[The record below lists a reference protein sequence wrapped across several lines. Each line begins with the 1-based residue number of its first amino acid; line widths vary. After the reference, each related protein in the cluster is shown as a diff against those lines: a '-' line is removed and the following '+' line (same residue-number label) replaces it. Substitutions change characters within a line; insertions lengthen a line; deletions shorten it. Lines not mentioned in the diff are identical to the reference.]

1 MPCRSRRLLLPA
13 LLTLCSLSLGT
24 LAQSP
29 TADFL
34 RIQNLRSGTPPPR
47 VTVMHSQL
55 VSRGGYIRSRATVT
69 APTRELARRYAT
81 RHAYTRAV
89 RVVTYPSR
97 RLQAMS
103 DSLAAATSELKAVH
117 ALILSEKKTDGGY
130 TVEVEVNRSEAALTQ
145 DIRSVGLSNFRLVA
159 LLPENIDG
167 VRVSSPAVETALV
180 GALADKQFQV
190 YDWNYV
196 AAQRPLA
203 QLVTATLSG
212 QSEAAGQLGTRF
224 LANVI
229 IAGRVEARFSQENGG
244 IMSYLA
250 TANLRVLRVDTGQVL
265 MAKEYR
271 EKGFGQDR
279 TQAAREALTALAQTV
294 STDLPANLLAHTE
307 EHPATIRMVS
317 APGPVAD
324 QTAQYLRSLPGVTRV
339 EQSQSGPDA
348 VFHVTSRENPAA
360 LGVWIAQNPDYQL
373 LDVGRVD
380 APK

>member
-13 LLTLCSLSLGT
+13 LLTLFSLSLGT
-24 LAQSP
+24 FAQSP

-34 RIQNLRSGTPPPR
+34 RIQDLRSGAPSPR
-47 VTVMHSQL
+47 VTVIRSQL
-55 VSRGGYIRSRATVT
+55 VSRGGYVRSRATVT

-81 RHAYTRAV
+81 RHAYSRAV

-130 TVEVEVNRSEAALTQ
+130 TVEVEVGRSEVALAQ
-145 DIRSVGLSNFRLVA
+145 DIRSGGLSNFRLVA

-167 VRVSSPAVETALV
+167 TRVPSPSVETALV

-190 YDWNYV
+190 YDWNYIGS
-196 AAQRPLA
+196 QRPLA

-212 QSEAAGQLGTRF
+212 QSEAAEKLGTRF

-229 IAGRVEARFSQENGG
+229 IAGRVDARFSQENGG
-244 IMSYLA
+244 IVSYLA
-250 TANLRVLRVDTGQVL
+250 TANLRVLRVDTGQIL

-279 TQAAREALTALAQTV
+279 AQAAREALTALAQTV
-294 STDLPANLLAHTE
+294 SSDLPANLLAHTE
-307 EHPATIRMVS
+307 ERPATIRMVS

-339 EQSQSGPDA
+339 EQSQAGRDA
-348 VFHVTSRENPAA
+348 VFRVISRENPAA
-360 LGVWIAQNPDYQL
+360 LGAWIAQSPDYRL
-373 LDVGRVD
+373 LEVGQNS
-380 APK
+380 AL

>member
-1 MPCRSRRLLLPA
+1 MFCRPRRLLLPA
-13 LLTLCSLSLGT
+13 LLTLCGLSLGT

-81 RHAYTRAV
+81 RHAYARAV

-103 DSLAAATSELKAVH
+103 DTLAAATSELKAIH
-117 ALILSEKKTDGGY
+117 ALIVSEKKTDTGY
-130 TVEVEVNRSEAALTQ
+130 AVEVEVNQSEAALAQ

-167 VRVSSPAVETALV
+167 VRVSSPTVETALV
-180 GALADKQFQV
+180 GVLADKQFQV

-203 QLVTATLSG
+203 QLVAATLSG
-212 QSEAAGQLGTRF
+212 QCEAAGQLGTRF

-229 IAGRVEARFSQENGG
+229 IAGRVDARFSQENGG
-244 IMSYLA
+244 IVSYLA
-250 TANLRVLRVDTGQVL
+250 TANLRVLRVDTGQIL
-265 MAKEYR
+265 IAKDYR

-279 TQAAREALTALAQTV
+279 AQAAREALTALAQTV
-294 STDLPANLLAHTE
+294 SSDLPANLLAHTE
-307 EHPATIRMVS
+307 ERPATIRMVS

-339 EQSQSGPDA
+339 EQSQAGPDA

-360 LGVWIAQNPDYQL
+360 LGAWIAQSPDYQL
-373 LDVGRVD
+373 LNVGQTST
-380 APK
+380 P

>member
-34 RIQNLRSGTPPPR
+34 RIQDLRSGIPPPR
-47 VTVMHSQL
+47 VTVMRSQL

-81 RHAYTRAV
+81 RHAYSRAV

-229 IAGRVEARFSQENGG
+229 IAGRVEARFSQENSG
-244 IMSYLA
+244 IVSYLA

-265 MAKEYR
+265 IAKEYR

-307 EHPATIRMVS
+307 EHPFIVRMAS
-317 APGPVAD
+317 APGPAAD
-324 QTAQYLRSLPGVTRV
+324 QAAQYLRSLPGVTRV
-339 EQSQSGPDA
+339 IQSQDGPDA
-348 VFHVTSRENPAA
+348 VFSGIRRENLVAFDA
-360 LGVWIAQNPDYQL
+360 GIIQNPDYGL
-373 LDVGRVD
+373 LDVGQTST
-380 APK
+380 PY